1 MLLIQLSRKLIKY
14 NWRICKSK
22 NLFYWRICPRI
33 LPMGKVPLAK
43 RGIGE
48 ITETRLELL
57 FSELVT
63 EQLLT
68 RLSLSFRLIFLS
80 STSLNFFLK

>member
-1 MLLIQLSRKLIKY
+1 VDCAHGEST
-14 NWRICKSK
+14 
-22 NLFYWRICPRI
+22 
-33 LPMGKVPLAK
+33 V
-43 RGIGE
+43 GE

-68 RLSLSFRLIFLS
+68 RFRLIFLF
-80 STSLNFFLK
+80 STSINFFLKYSQVQQQQI